1 MIHLYLKIYKI
12 LLHCVN
18 ISLDINIFIR
28 TGCENIC
35 GIAPQ
40 CDEKNV
46 IEIDDFG
53 DKRCIVDERKG
64 LKDEID
70 ERMSY

>member
-1 MIHLYLKIYKI
+1 MF
-12 LLHCVN
+12 V
-18 ISLDINIFIR
+18 R
-28 TGCENIC
+28 TGCGNIC